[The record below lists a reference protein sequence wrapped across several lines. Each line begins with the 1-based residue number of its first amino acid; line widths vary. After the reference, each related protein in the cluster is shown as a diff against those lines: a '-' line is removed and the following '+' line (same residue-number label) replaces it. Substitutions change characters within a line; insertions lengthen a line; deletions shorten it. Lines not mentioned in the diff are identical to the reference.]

1 MKDYYFICHKCGSRV
16 NVIEQILDLFDPET
30 GESEFEAEF
39 GIDFHMI
46 SCPYCNAQWIMD
58 LEPI

>member
-1 MKDYYFICHKCGSRV
+1 MKDYYFICHKCDGKV
-16 NVIEQILDLFDPET
+16 NVLEQFLDLFDPET